1 MARSFDPRSVLR
13 LIINWLFNG
22 FMVKHELKIN
32 IGKKKISGM
41 FRSTIELLKVV
52 SVCRRKFSTN
62 VDALNKWILREEVRC
77 GICVGLTAARLLEL
91 FELVSNI
98 GGIDRRWP
106 YLLWCGQKQ
115 SSQIIDPDNSVS
127 EMLINTSGPPLSE
140 VRVSIT
146 EDSSVL
152 VECRYT

>member
-22 FMVKHELKIN
+22 FMIKHELKIN
-32 IGKKKISGM
+32 IGKKKISGR
-41 FRSTIELLKVV
+41 FRSPIELLKVF

-62 VDALNKWILREEVRC
+62 VNALSKWILREEVRC

-98 GGIDRRWP
+98 SG
-106 YLLWCGQKQ
+106 
-115 SSQIIDPDNSVS
+115 IDPDNSVS
-127 EMLINTSGPPLSE
+127 EMLIDTSGPPLSE
-140 VRVSIT
+140 IRVSIT
-146 EDSSVL
+146 DDSSVM
-152 VECRYT
+152 VECR